1 VPLTPDYAV
10 DRSFRVENLA
20 ARTHRGIPAIRCS
33 GQSTFL
39 QHPVFNRYHSETEML
54 RYIKRLESRDL
65 SLTASMIPLGS
76 CTMKLNAAAEMFP
89 VSWPEFARMHPFA
102 PINQTR
108 GYQMLFE
115 QLETWLAEI
124 TGFAG
129 ISLQPNAGSQ
139 GEYAGLLVIRA
150 YHESRGEHA
159 SQRLPHPDLR
169 ARHEPRQCRHG
180 RNECRRRRVRH
191 QRQH

>member
-1 VPLTPDYAV
+1 MNFTVA
-10 DRSFRVENLA
+10 ELA
-20 ARTHRGIPAIRCS
+20 ANRQFGNRQFGNPP
-33 GQSTFL
+33 FL

-89 VSWPEFARMHPFA
+89 VSWPEFAKIHPFA
-102 PINQTR
+102 PLGQAR
-108 GYQMLFE
+108 GYQILF
-115 QLETWLAEI
+115 QNLEDWLAEI

-139 GEYAGLLVIRA
+139 GEYTGLLVIRA
-150 YHESRGEHA
+150 YHESRGERA
-159 SQRLPHPDLR
+159 PQRLPHPDFR
-169 ARHEPRQCRHG
+169 ARHESRQRRHG
-180 RNECRRRRVRH
+180 RHENRRRRVRRE
-191 QRQH
+191 RQH